1 LLEKGFEPARTIVLA
16 SGFDEEISGLQVS
29 NPTFYSRSDM
39 LILVVV
45 LDDRVPNISPMRC
58 YKNMVKIRL
67 RYL

>member
-29 NPTFYSRSDM
+29 DPTFYSRSDE
-39 LILVVV
+39 LIFVVAA
-45 LDDRVPNISPMRC
+45 DRVPNISPMRC